1 MVLTG
6 RMRAGKC
13 SGNVDELHGE
23 SLAGNLIGYVWLGAL
38 EQEGFDNKSPEESCT
53 SD

>member
-1 MVLTG
+1 MVLAG
-6 RMRAGKC
+6 RIRAGKS
-13 SGNVDELHGE
+13 SGNVDESLGE